1 MTQTSSPPRRSP
13 SRSRSRSPVIA
24 GGRSDTRS
32 VGHAVGRT
40 RGRSDTRPVG
50 PAPTR
55 PRPRARFGR
64 HSCTREQ
71 CPLSSLPPSSAA
83 SPPSRRPRSK
93 YVQCFFSSIDGGRRP
108 SRDVSRGTT
117 RTGERARGRY
127 DRRARWSCDGRRGTM
142 RSARARGDDERK
154 GFGNIVSAHRLLGR
168 VIARDDRRDDAR
180 ARDRTIALDS
190 DRSRVDR
197 FGRWDWI
204 FCVIP
209 SLES

>member
-1 MTQTSSPPRRSP
+1 MTHRFPRITRASPRSIPHRDRSPRR
-13 SRSRSRSPVIA
+13 
-24 GGRSDTRS
+24 
-32 VGHAVGRT
+32 
-40 RGRSDTRPVG
+40 
-50 PAPTR
+50 
-55 PRPRARFGR
+55 ARR

-180 ARDRTIALDS
+180 ARARRRRRQSPARGS
-190 DRSRVDR
+190 SV
-197 FGRWDWI
+197 GSS
-204 FCVIP
+204 P
-209 SLES
+209 SSPRAQATTRARASCTSAR